1 MAGLRFLL
9 SASAVLALVDNWCEA
24 RVTTGTTLRPQGG
37 QDQAIDAAGLE
48 FPVIKF
54 DTPTSPTGGPWTVEE
69 CRLKA
74 LNVCKP
80 GSALGITLENNAM
93 CWVTGQQFSDFVNT
107 TGAWGTR
114 GSDLRSSR
122 S

>member
-1 MAGLRFLL
+1 MMMKLAL
-9 SASAVLALVDNWCEA
+9 SANAALALLGGWCEA
-24 RVTTGTTLRPQGG
+24 RVTTGTTLRPHGG
-37 QDQAIDAAGLE
+37 QFHARDAAGVE
-48 FPVIKF
+48 FPTWKF
-54 DTPTSPTGGPWTVEE
+54 DSPTSPTGGPWTVEE

-74 LNVCKP
+74 LYVCKP
-80 GSALGITLENNAM
+80 GSALGITLENNVM